1 MYDNMYYIIL
11 GTYRDYLLCRL
22 VYYCV
27 HTSHLGD
34 LPAPTISSGLGYGIF
49 LIRILKY
56 TNKRRL
62 TTVWWY
68 TLVINNEILI
78 L

>member
-1 MYDNMYYIIL
+1 MYDNMYYII
-11 GTYRDYLLCRL
+11 RDYIYNNIIVSRL
-22 VYYCV
+22 RLYISV
-27 HTSHLGD
+27 HPSFRTNNFNLD
-34 LPAPTISSGLGYGIF
+34 YGIF